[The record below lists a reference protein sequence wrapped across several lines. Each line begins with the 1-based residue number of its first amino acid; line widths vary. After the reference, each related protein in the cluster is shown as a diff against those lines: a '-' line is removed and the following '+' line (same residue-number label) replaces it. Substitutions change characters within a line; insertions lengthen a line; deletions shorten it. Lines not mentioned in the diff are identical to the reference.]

1 MSPSEGSSR
10 IVRFLGIVVVEILV
24 LKIQSRNQVSDSLF
38 SPLSPEARALSVHC
52 VSCVH
57 LQVRADQ
64 VSHVS
69 GHQGAQAHLQH
80 RVKKIFES
88 KLLSNYALVGN
99 NHKMSLEL
107 VDATLLQ

>member
-10 IVRFLGIVVVEILV
+10 IVRFFGIVVVEILV
-24 LKIQSRNQVSDSLF
+24 LKIQSRNQATDCLL

-52 VSCVH
+52 VASVH

-64 VSHVS
+64 VCHVS

-80 RVKKIFES
+80 RVK
-88 KLLSNYALVGN
+88 
-99 NHKMSLEL
+99 
-107 VDATLLQ
+107 